1 MTSVPPGHGTFS
13 AASEVLDASL
23 ADTCCETADTA
34 ETATKVNKVK
44 CLQLVAAP
52 NAHFAW

>member
-34 ETATKVNKVK
+34 ETATKVK